1 MDDCANGSVPLPA
14 DAGEAGPVDVFRNGG
29 KHLRMNSQ
37 VSDGLELALLNR
49 HRFRGESLAHAL
61 GLRPALLVADP
72 AGAVVA
78 ALPADGDGGVV
89 AE

>member
-1 MDDCANGSVPLPA
+1 VYTQVGDGIEFALIDGHCLS
-14 DAGEAGPVDVFRNGG
+14 GEAF
-29 KHLRMNSQ
+29 
-37 VSDGLELALLNR
+37 
-49 HRFRGESLAHAL
+49 AHAL
-61 GLRPALLVADP
+61 GLNYALAVVDP